1 MGILTALHHLTVYRY
16 DRAVRMGPQIIR
28 LRPAAHSRTRVPSYS
43 LKVSPEPNF
52 LNWIQDPYGNFLA
65 RVVFPDLVREL
76 RVEVDLVADLSVY
89 NPFDF
94 FLEPEAETWPF
105 VLSPALAHDLAP
117 YLAPGDRG
125 PRYEDYL
132 SQFDHSA
139 GRRTIDV
146 LVALNQKVAAD
157 VAYTLR
163 MEANVQSPDETL
175 RLGSGSCRD
184 SAVLL
189 VEVLR
194 SFGFAARFVSGYL
207 LQLVPDKK
215 PLTGPAGPEK
225 DFTDLHAWA
234 EAYVPG
240 AGWIGLD
247 ATSGLLAGEGHIPLA
262 ATPRPGGASPV
273 EGALEPCQVEF
284 HHDMSLTR
292 LETGP
297 RPLKPWAGGDA
308 ASGRAA
314 LDAVGQAV
322 DARLEALG
330 YVLTMGA
337 EPTFVS
343 ETDRTGAE
351 WSSDAIGPTKKAKAW
366 ELLRG
371 LKERWA
377 PGALVH
383 TAQGKWYPGES
394 LPRWALS
401 CFWRLDGQPLWKD
414 PSLLAD
420 EAVDYGFTDADARKF
435 LETLCDVLG
444 VDPQYIIPAYEDPFH
459 FLQVERGLPINLEPG
474 DSKLADAEER
484 ARLVRVFDRGLDK
497 PSGFVI
503 PLQKGSWKSGP
514 WPLRGNRL
522 VLIPGDSPIGLRLP
536 LDSLPW
542 VPPEERDAWFPVD
555 PQQAVFGAFPQPS
568 RRAKEEPPQR
578 LNPQALPALDPPAV
592 EGNPSAFIVRTA
604 LCIQQRG
611 GALYLFFPP
620 MRTAEDWFALVAEV
634 EVAAGRLGFPV
645 ILEGYQPAFDP
656 RLGQLQ
662 ITPDPGVIEVNLPPA
677 ASWDAWSRQ
686 LEDLYAEADSA
697 GLSAEKYLLG
707 GQVVGSGGGCHWIL
721 GGPTP
726 AESPFLKRPDL
737 LRSWVAFVN
746 HHPSLSYLFAGLF
759 LGATSQAPRL
769 DEALPQS
776 LHDLELAFAE
786 ADRLGGEVS
795 PWLADRLFRHL
806 LTDGTG
812 NTHRTEICI
821 DKLFSPDSAGGRRGL
836 VEFRS
841 FEMAPHVD
849 LALSQSLL
857 LRALTLTF
865 LEAPFREAPR
875 RWGTALRDRWLLPEF
890 LKADLEEVLDRLD
903 KTGLPLPRQPLRA
916 HQEFRFPVLGNFV
929 WDGMEFE
936 LRQAL
941 EPWPVLGE
949 EAGAG
954 GTVRYVDSSVERIQ
968 VKVSHWNPARYA
980 LACRGRQV
988 PLQPADPVGTA
999 VAGIRF
1005 KAWTLPSGLHPT
1017 LKADG
1022 TLVLDLVDLWNHRVV
1037 AGCTFHVDH
1046 PAGRN
1051 YDDPPVNAFEAESR
1065 RSARFEA
1072 GGYTPGPL
1080 ARLPILV
1087 VDPEFPHTL
1096 DVRGVPAR

>member
-1 MGILTALHHLTVYRY
+1 MGIHAALHHLTVYRY
-16 DRAVRMGPQIIR
+16 DRAVRMGPQILR
-28 LRPAAHSRTRVPSYS
+28 LRPAAHSRTRLLSYS
-43 LKVSPEPNF
+43 LRVSPEPHF

-65 RVVFPDLVREL
+65 RVVFPDLVKEF
-76 RVEVDLVADLSVY
+76 RVEVDLVADLAVY

-105 VLSPALAHDLAP
+105 ILPAALAEDLAP
-117 YLAPGDRG
+117 YRATGERAGRFDAYLEEFDR
-125 PRYEDYL
+125 
-132 SQFDHSA
+132 SA

-146 LVALNQKVAAD
+146 LVALNQKVASD
-157 VAYTLR
+157 VSYTVR
-163 MEANVQSPDETL
+163 MEANVQSPEETL
-175 RLGSGSCRD
+175 KLGSGSCRD

-194 SFGFAARFVSGYL
+194 AFGFAARFVSGYL

-215 PLTGPAGPEK
+215 PLTGPPGPDR

-273 EGALEPCQVEF
+273 EGALEPCQATF
-284 HHDMSLTR
+284 HHEMTLSR

-297 RPLKPWAGGDA
+297 RPLKPWAGEA
-308 ASGRAA
+308 AGGRAA
-314 LDAVGQAV
+314 LDAVGHAV
-322 DARLEALG
+322 DRRLEALG
-330 YVLTMGA
+330 LGLTMGA

-351 WSSDAIGPTKKAKAW
+351 WSSDASGPTKKAKAW

-371 LKERWA
+371 LKSRWA

-401 CFWRLDGQPLWKD
+401 CFWRLDGKPLWKD
-414 PSLLAD
+414 ASLLAD
-420 EAVDYGFTDADARKF
+420 ESLDYGFTDDDARTF

-444 VDPQYIIPAYEDPFH
+444 VDRQYIIPAYEDPFH
-459 FLQVERGLPINLEPG
+459 FLQIERGLPVNLEPG
-474 DSKLADAEER
+474 DSRLADAEER
-484 ARLVRVFDRGLDK
+484 ERLVQVFDRGLDK

-542 VPPEERDAWFPVD
+542 VPPEERDAWFPAD

-568 RRAKEEPPQR
+568 RQAINEASPQK
-578 LNPQALPALDPPAV
+578 LSPQALPEINPPSAP
-592 EGNPSAFIVRTA
+592 GDPSAFVVRTA
-604 LCIQQRG
+604 LCVQQRG
-611 GALYLFFPP
+611 GALYMFFPP
-620 MRTAEDWFALVAEV
+620 MRTAEDWFALVAEI
-634 EVAAGRLGFPV
+634 EVAAARLGFPV
-645 ILEGYQPAFDP
+645 VLEGYQPAFDP

-677 ASWDAWSRQ
+677 ANWDAWSRQ
-686 LEDLYAEADSA
+686 LQDLYAEAA
-697 GLSAEKYLLG
+697 TVGLSAEKYLLG
-707 GQVVGSGGGCHWIL
+707 GQVVGSGGGCHWVL

-759 LGATSQAPRL
+759 VGATSQAPRP

-776 LHDLELAFAE
+776 LHDLELAFSE

-795 PWLADRLFRHL
+795 PWLADRIFRHL

-865 LEAPFREAPR
+865 LEDPFRLPPVS
-875 RWGTALRDRWLLPEF
+875 WGNALRDRWMLPEF
-890 LKADLEEVLDRLD
+890 LNSDLEEVLRRLD
-903 KTGLPLPRQPLRA
+903 GAGLAVPREPFQA
-916 HQEFRFPVLGNFV
+916 HHEFRFPVLGTLN
-929 WDGMEFE
+929 WDAMVIE

-954 GTVRYVDSSVERIQ
+954 GTVRYVDSSVERVQ
-968 VKVSHWNPARYA
+968 VKVTGWNPARYA

-988 PLQPADPVGTA
+988 PLQATSQEGVA
-999 VAGIRF
+999 VAAIRF
-1005 KAWTLPSGLHPT
+1005 KAWTLPKGLHPT

-1022 TLVLDLVDLWNHRVV
+1022 TLVIDVVDLWNHRVV

-1051 YDDPPVNAFEAESR
+1051 YEQPPVNAFEAESR

-1072 GGYTPGPL
+1072 GGHTPGPL
-1080 ARLPILV
+1080 KRLPILV

-1096 DVRGVPAR
+1096 DVRGIPAR